1 MQQTK
6 GHNNL
11 YKLCIIFQLTAFVP
25 EPHSTNQGSD
35 GEPQAAASNE
45 GESYPQNTSHNESSG
60 DNAWEVVSTSNE
72 PATSIDGAANS
83 SAEAFVME
91 SNNTSPGAG
100 VNIIYK
106 IRTR

>member
-1 MQQTK
+1 M
-6 GHNNL
+6 
-11 YKLCIIFQLTAFVP
+11 LCIIFQLTAFVP

-35 GEPQAAASNE
+35 GEPHAAASNE
-45 GESYPQNTSHNESSG
+45 GESYPQNTSQLNESSG

-100 VNIIYK
+100 VNMIYK
-106 IRTR
+106 IWAR